1 MKEYDPGN
9 SAADLFGMVK
19 WPLSMAKWPP
29 TRGSKGHFESPGH
42 NRLTHQKKA
51 LDLLYSDLCWSY
63 VDPPPLNYS
72 NVGVYIYTETHV
84 CIYICIMYIDYHDY
98 SR

>member
-1 MKEYDPGN
+1 MKEYDPRN

-42 NRLTHQKKA
+42 NRLTHQKKH
-51 LDLLYSDLCWSY
+51 LIYYIVIY
-63 VDPPPLNYS
+63 VDPVLALPLW
-72 NVGVYIYTETHV
+72 TTQ
-84 CIYICIMYIDYHDY
+84 M
-98 SR
+98 